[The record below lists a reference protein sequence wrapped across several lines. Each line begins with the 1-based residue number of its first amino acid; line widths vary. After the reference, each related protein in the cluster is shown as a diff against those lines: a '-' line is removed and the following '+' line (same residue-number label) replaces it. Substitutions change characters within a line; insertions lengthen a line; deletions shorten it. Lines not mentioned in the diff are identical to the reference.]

1 LKQQQIGRLG
11 TTQSSRT
18 DACNCI
24 QCKKKKKKNEEI
36 NYSRSNNDNILASA
50 QPDVIRPHWTR
61 LANNN
66 FKKV

>member
-1 LKQQQIGRLG
+1 LAGWAQHKVQEQMLVTVFNAKR
-11 TTQSSRT
+11 
-18 DACNCI
+18 
-24 QCKKKKKKNEEI
+24 KKKKNEEI
-36 NYSRSNNDNILASA
+36 NHSRSNNDNILASA